1 MLQPH
6 SPALSAANILLRVL
20 RFFNLG
26 MAVMLALGLPASV
39 LFEPVFFEFFSKKP
53 PSIDPSWLIP
63 VLRTWVALALVMV
76 AAIHVQLSRLLAVVE
91 SVRMGDPFVPDNA
104 ARLKTIAWCAL
115 AIQLFELSFGMM
127 AAIMNAAGSNI
138 DWEFSLTGWLA
149 VALLFVLAQV
159 FEEGTLMRKDL
170 ETMI

>member
-1 MLQPH
+1 MLQSH
-6 SPALSAANILLRVL
+6 SRALGTARILLKVL
-20 RFFNLG
+20 RFFNIG
-26 MAVMLALGLPASV
+26 MAVMLVLGFPASF
-39 LFEPVFFEFFSKKP
+39 LFEATFFEFFSKNP
-53 PSIDPSWLIP
+53 PSIDPAWLIP
-63 VLRTWVALALVMV
+63 VLRIWIALALVMV
-76 AAIHVQLSRLLAVVE
+76 AAIHVQLSRLLAMVE
-91 SVRMGDPFVPDNA
+91 TVRAGDPFVPDNA

-115 AIQLFELSFGMM
+115 VIQLFELTFGML
-127 AAIMNAAGSNI
+127 AATMNAAGSNI